1 MNDLFLASCLCLQYL
16 IDVEVST
23 HGSSQSV
30 HLLVIKSLKVKL
42 LLLLYKIHGWV
53 LVNHRPRI
61 HSHLLL
67 KLLILEGLHHLM
79 LALESHHMLRV
90 LGHH

>member
-1 MNDLFLASCLCLQYL
+1 L
-16 IDVEVST
+16 IDIKVST

-42 LLLLYKIHGWV
+42 LLLYKVHGWV
-53 LVNHRPRI
+53 LVHHRPRI

-67 KLLILEGLHHLM
+67 QLLILEGLHHLM
-79 LALESHHMLRV
+79 LALESHHMLWV
-90 LGHH
+90 LDHH